1 MKKKPP
7 IPVDPF
13 SLKLP
18 REVIDCNVADDIRHN
33 YSPYS
38 GKISIP
44 TELHNF
50 LKKHSETD
58 RGREWEVDLLER
70 LTSGDIPLD
79 IVEQWISIYKAPYFR
94 GHLRVWLRKQ
104 KEQNNC

>member
-1 MKKKPP
+1 MKEKLP

-18 REVIDCNVADDIRHN
+18 REVIDCNVADDIRDY
-33 YSPYS
+33 YSQYR
-38 GKISIP
+38 GEISIP
-44 TELHNF
+44 TAFHKF
-50 LKKHSETD
+50 LKKHSETY

-94 GHLRVWLRKQ
+94 GHLRVWLRNQ
-104 KEQNNC
+104 KEQNNS